1 MRKSFL
7 LLAFLF
13 ANTASVSAQ
22 IISDSKIGEIL
33 GEVYCAKRDMNSAV
47 AYLNNMQVPGEKI
60 QNVQNYPEISKA
72 FKRRTRFCG

>member
-22 IISDSKIGEIL
+22 IISDSKIGQIL
-33 GEVYCAKRDMNSAV
+33 GEVYCAKREMNSAV
-47 AYLNNMQVPGEKI
+47 SYLNNMQVPTDKI
-60 QNVQNYPEISKA
+60 ANIQNYPEIVKA
-72 FKRRTRFCG
+72 YKRTTRFCG